1 MKRVIAILLGIL
13 IILGIGG
20 YLAYAN
26 SALILAQI
34 ISHKTKLP
42 VSIRKIDYNKN
53 AFIIHDIQL
62 ANPKQARLPTAL
74 SSETIKVH
82 APYRQYLEDPIVIDQ
97 IHVDNSYINIQVYNK
112 EQTKGNWHTIIDNMS
127 EDQNS
132 PLSVERSALI
142 KKLIL
147 TNIKI
152 DLILADGSIYH
163 LSPIERLEFNDLS
176 SDKGVP
182 IQEISEIIVHK
193 MMGQIFFEKGLKA
206 IIEAPVNV
214 IKGVLPFL

>member
-1 MKRVIAILLGIL
+1 MKRVIAILFGIL
-13 IILGIGG
+13 IILNAIG

-42 VSIRKIDYNKN
+42 VTIEKIDYNK
-53 AFIIHDIQL
+53 ASFTIHGVQL
-62 ANPKQARLPTAL
+62 ANPKEARLPTAL
-74 SSETIKVH
+74 KTETIKVD
-82 APYRQYLEDPIVIDQ
+82 APYRQYFDDPIVIDQ
-97 IHVDNSYINIQVYNK
+97 ILVDNSYINIQVYNK

-127 EDQNS
+127 EDHNS
-132 PLSVERSALI
+132 PLSIERPALI

-152 DLILADGSIYH
+152 DLILADGSMHH
-163 LSPIERLEFNDLS
+163 LSPIDRLEFNDLS

-182 IQEISEIIVHK
+182 IQEISEIIVQK

-214 IKGVLPFL
+214 IKGVIPFL